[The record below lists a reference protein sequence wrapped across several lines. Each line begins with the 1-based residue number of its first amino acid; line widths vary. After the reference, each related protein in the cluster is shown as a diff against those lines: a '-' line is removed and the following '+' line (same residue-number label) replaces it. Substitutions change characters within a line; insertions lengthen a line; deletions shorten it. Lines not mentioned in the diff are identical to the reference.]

1 MLFTILISTV
11 LSVIITLSIV
21 YGAVVWY
28 SKRMEKK
35 AAEATKEL
43 TEILKKQMSQAI
55 NNDTEKFTQY
65 YNINTDL
72 KQ

>member
-1 MLFTILISTV
+1 MLLFIGTV
-11 LSVIITLSIV
+11 LTSVIITLSIV

-35 AAEATKEL
+35 AEEATKEL
-43 TEILKKQMSQAI
+43 TAILKAQMSQAV
-55 NNDTEKFTQY
+55 NDDFEKFTQY
-65 YNINTDL
+65 YDINNNL

>member
-1 MLFTILISTV
+1 MILFIGTV
-11 LSVIITLSIV
+11 LTSVIITLSIV

-35 AAEATKEL
+35 AEEATKEL
-43 TEILKKQMSQAI
+43 TAFLKAQMNQAV
-55 NNDTEKFTQY
+55 NEDFEKFTQY
-65 YNINTDL
+65 YDINNNL

>member
-1 MLFTILISTV
+1 MILFIGTV
-11 LSVIITLSIV
+11 LTSVIITLSIV

-35 AAEATKEL
+35 AEEATKEL
-43 TEILKKQMSQAI
+43 TAFLKAQMSQSV
-55 NNDTEKFTQY
+55 NDDFEKFTQY
-65 YNINTDL
+65 YDINSNL